1 MNNRVCGRCGADVGA
16 LRQCPRCAAPLAPV
30 QESGPFAAPHVV
42 PPSAGA
48 RESPPYEPPPQAH
61 ENPLRATPR
70 SRRPRATPPDRPP
83 QIREIPRYVP
93 APKISFFVTAHDKPP
108 HAPTS
113 SEGSPFGAAREGTFP
128 AGGEEHPPGSRLDR
142 LRAQRGRFWRRWPVL
157 AALAVSVLAIGLAGW
172 LVAGRSP
179 QVVPLGGTAEGTVG
193 GTAGSVTAPPAP
205 SQQQGDA
212 GTAQAAAVDHLLSG
226 GGDARSGLKEAVA
239 GVSACR
245 AGRADTLQKIT
256 GARRDQLAAA
266 RLLEVGDVPGGAEV
280 KRTLVRALD
289 LSYQADAAFLS
300 WARRYL
306 KAGCKGP
313 IAKDRDYS
321 RGVARS
327 KEAEEAK
334 TLFVTFWRPVAE
346 AFGLTPREVG
356 DV

>member
-1 MNNRVCGRCGADVGA
+1 MVNNRVCGRCGADVGT

-42 PPSAGA
+42 PPSAAA
-48 RESPPYEPPPQAH
+48 RENPP
-61 ENPLRATPR
+61 RD
-70 SRRPRATPPDRPP
+70 RRPRATPPDGPP
-83 QIREIPRYVP
+83 QLREIPRYVP
-93 APKISFFVTAHDKPP
+93 APKISFFVAAHENPP
-108 HAPTS
+108 HAS
-113 SEGSPFGAAREGTFP
+113 ASESSPFGAAREGTFP
-128 AGGEEHPPGSRLDR
+128 ASGEDHLPGSRLDR

-157 AALAVSVLAIGLAGW
+157 AALALSVLAIGLAGW
-172 LVAGRSP
+172 QVSGRSP
-179 QVVPLGGTAEGTVG
+179 QVVPAGGPVGGTVG
-193 GTAGSVTAPPAP
+193 GTAGTASAPPAP
-205 SQQQGDA
+205 SSQQGDA
-212 GTAQAAAVDHLLSG
+212 APAQAAAVDHLLSG
-226 GGDARSGLKEAVA
+226 GGDARSGLKEAIA

-256 GARRDQLAAA
+256 GARRDQLTAA

-280 KRTLVRALD
+280 RRTLVRALD
-289 LSYQADAAFLS
+289 LSYQADEAFLT

-334 TLFVTFWRPVAE
+334 TLFVAFWRPVAE
-346 AFGLTPREVG
+346 AFGLTPRDVG